1 MAFFLLIYCFSE
13 AGFYPHNCISETI
26 NGRDTLRVK
35 AGMLVIL
42 RDSFFVAPADTVII
56 SGTEK
61 IRLRKDPY
69 AHTKAFYDSLA
80 THVERRKLL
89 TRLYKVFVRDN
100 APVNTTRKNSRTRED
115 ELAVAN
121 GKFIRSLRT
130 FNVPL
135 LDGDVRDTAWVARSP
150 LSRLLSFHPQT
161 SKSLILTNALP
172 QVGDCT
178 DGESLADAERL
189 VRAMPGIRDAE
200 LYVLE
205 TGSSD
210 SVDVV
215 IITQDVFPLKAAMG
229 VKATERMT
237 LSLADRNI
245 NGYALELGAAAT
257 FQFENASVSDY
268 RMFLRKAN
276 VLGNYGDFNA
286 EVSRERSRTMQF
298 VSFDRPF
305 LSEDLP
311 DLGGFRI
318 GNTGDDLTAGA
329 VATDYQRMQIGGWY
343 GRVFSRKDNWN
354 VIPTVSVETYSFS
367 KRPDVDVVDFS
378 LRDRL
383 IVLGSVNVMRR
394 EFIRTALV
402 TKFGVSEYFPV
413 GVGLQLTG
421 GREVMRET
429 GRNYMAAGLT
439 WARFQYDVGFLGL
452 SGNSSLFFHD
462 EDIEDISLRLR
473 MDYFSP
479 LLKWGRVR
487 FRQFAN
493 VRYQSNEKVAYMPA
507 FTLDQV
513 GEDSSGK
520 TPFTHQYV
528 VYGLQTIWHMPWML
542 YGFRFSFF
550 NSYDCYDMVLNDRH
564 SYVPVVGVGIRVQND
579 YLTYSVLSLQFQ
591 WQPRQSEIREFFSLR
606 FTSALPPVFSGLGI
620 GKTSLPY

>member
-1 MAFFLLIYCFSE
+1 MLIYCFSE

-69 AHTKAFYDSLA
+69 AHTKVFYDSLA
-80 THVERRKLL
+80 THAERRKLL

-205 TGSSD
+205 TGSPD

-215 IITQDVFPLKAAMG
+215 IVTQDVFPLKASLG
-229 VKATERMT
+229 VKATEKMT

-257 FQFENASVSDY
+257 IQFQNASVSDY
-268 RMFLRKAN
+268 RLSMRKAN
-276 VLGNYGDFNA
+276 VQGNYGDFEA
-286 EVSRERSRTMQF
+286 EVSRVRSRTMQF

-318 GNTGDDLTAGA
+318 GNTGDDLSAGSG
-329 VATDYQRMQIGGWY
+329 TTNYQRMQIGGWY
-343 GRVFSRKDNWN
+343 GRVFSRIDNWN
-354 VIPTVSVETYSFS
+354 VIPTVSVETFS
-367 KRPDVDVVDFS
+367 LTNRPDVEVVDFI

-413 GVGLQLTG
+413 GVCLQLTA

-439 WARFQYDVGFLGL
+439 WARFQRDVGFLGL
-452 SGNSSLFFHD
+452 SGTGSAFFHD
-462 EDIEDISLRLR
+462 SDVEDIAFRLR
-473 MDYFSP
+473 VDYFSP

-493 VRYQSNEKVAYMPA
+493 IRYQSNERVTYLPA
-507 FTLDQV
+507 FTIDQV
-513 GEDSSGK
+513 GADTSGNSPV
-520 TPFTHQYV
+520 TQQYI

-550 NSYDCYDMVLNDRH
+550 DSFDCYDMLLNDH
-564 SYVPVVGVGIRVQND
+564 HAFVPVVGAGIRVQND

-591 WQPRQSEIREFFSLR
+591 WQPQHKDIRELISLR
-606 FTSALPPVFSGLGI
+606 FTSVLPPVFTGLGI
-620 GKTSLPY
+620 GKPSLPY